1 MAATPRALAEL
12 FALAKAVETA
22 PNKGARAVA
31 RGQLLA
37 AGKLMG
43 FLQQDPFRWFEGQ
56 VDDATR
62 TAIEA
67 LIAERAVA
75 RANKDWPEADRIR
88 EALTAL
94 NVEVLDAA
102 GGQATWRLR
111 GE

>member
-1 MAATPRALAEL
+1 
-12 FALAKAVETA
+12 
-22 PNKGARAVA
+22 
-31 RGQLLA
+31 
-37 AGKLMG
+37 MG

-111 GE
+111 GD